1 MRRIGFAGLA
11 LALVAGALIAAA
23 PPQKPTPVAAA
34 SARVTPPH
42 MAEAVFGG
50 GCFWCLEAA
59 FEQLRGVEDV
69 SSGYADG
76 RVPSPTYEAVCAG
89 KTGHAEV
96 VRVVYDPKA
105 IGYDALLR
113 AFFVIHDPT
122 TVNRQ
127 GNDVGDQYRSVI
139 LTRTPA
145 QAQAARALITRL
157 TAEKAFARAIVTE
170 VKPLKTF
177 YMAEDEHQDYF
188 ARHPEKPYCAF
199 VVAPKVKKLREAF
212 YDQLKR

>member
-1 MRRIGFAGLA
+1 MRRIWFAGLA
-11 LALVAGALIAAA
+11 LAVVAGALIAAA
-23 PPQKPTPVAAA
+23 PPQKPTPAVFA
-34 SARVTPPH
+34 SLRPTPPDR
-42 MAEAVFGG
+42 AEAVFGG

-76 RVPSPTYEAVCAG
+76 RVPAPTYEAVCAG
-89 KTGHAEV
+89 TTGHAEV

-105 IGYDALLR
+105 IGYDALLK

-122 TVNRQ
+122 TVDRQ
-127 GNDVGDQYRSVI
+127 GHDVGSQYRSVI

-145 QAQAARALITRL
+145 QAQAARALIAKL
-157 TAEKAFARAIVTE
+157 TAEKAFAQAIVTQ

-177 YMAEDEHQDYF
+177 YPAEDYHQDYF
-188 ARHPEKPYCAF
+188 ARHPEKPYCAA
-199 VVAPKVKKLREAF
+199 VVAPKVKKLREVF
-212 YDQLKR
+212 YDRLKR